1 MPPSSQMETQKDP
14 AMSASMLR
22 VAYDGPALRD
32 GRMDVRD
39 LAPALLSLGT
49 AFQEAN
55 KVLHGDKAVVR
66 VRVCAEFHP
75 GSFEIAL
82 DITQTWP
89 AIVLALFSGNVS
101 SGAANL
107 IEIMGFAKG
116 TVYTGYNT
124 VLGLIKKLRGRVPKS
139 VTVIQD
145 GNIKI
150 EVDDE
155 YIIIKKPVFDVF
167 NDMKVRTAIHDAMR
181 PICSGGIERFEVRD
195 PAYRLES
202 HAAEQVGFPSV
213 IESVSREDL
222 PALVPPEPTAA
233 QPQEQLPPSTRQM
246 MLTLVSVTF
255 REGNKWRFWDGQS
268 NLIAEVTDPNFLRQ
282 IEAREI
288 NFAKDD
294 MLICNVT
301 TRQSA
306 GPHGLKTD
314 HEITN
319 VAKHIHLPRQMAL
332 PITPSTNGPNPIK

>member
-1 MPPSSQMETQKDP
+1 MPPSSQAETIKEDP
-14 AMSASMLR
+14 SMSTAMLC

-66 VRVCAEFHP
+66 VLVRAEFHP

-89 AIVLALFSGNVS
+89 AMVLAFFSGNVS

-116 TVYTGYNT
+116 TTYAGYNT
-124 VLGLIKKLRGRVPKS
+124 VIGLIKKLKGRVPKN
-139 VTVIQD
+139 VTLIED

-155 YIIIKKPVFDVF
+155 YVSIKKPVFDVF
-167 NDMKVRTAIHDAMR
+167 NDMKVRTALHDAMR
-181 PICSGGIERFEVRD
+181 PIRSGGIERFEVRD
-195 PAYRLES
+195 PAHRMEAN
-202 HAAEQVGFPSV
+202 AAEKEESRPV
-213 IESVSREDL
+213 IESIDREDL
-222 PALVPPEPTAA
+222 PALAPPEPTAA
-233 QPQEQLPPSTRQM
+233 QPQEQFPPSSRQM

-255 REGNKWRFWDGQS
+255 KEGNKWRFWDGQS

-294 MLICNVT
+294 MLTCNVI

-306 GPHGLKTD
+306 GPNGLRTD
-314 HEITN
+314 HEITS
-319 VAKHIHLPRQMAL
+319 VIKHTHLPRQMAL
-332 PITPSTNGPNPIK
+332 SIKG